1 MKKFL
6 KKVRQ
11 IFGGSILA
19 SIILTSSVFAT
30 DYSKVEVRAS
40 VTDETSNNV
49 DSSMITKYFANG
61 ARQAQTVSC
70 TASSFTNLTVPSG
83 AKAVLIDV
91 GTSTDLALK
100 GVTADTGISLDSTCP
115 VLLPISDDPATTTL
129 GLLNRSGSAKSVKV
143 FWL

>member
-6 KKVRQ
+6 LLA
-11 IFGGSILA
+11 ILISTNA
-19 SIILTSSVFAT
+19 WAT

-40 VTDETSNNV
+40 ITDETSNNT

-61 ARQAQTVSC
+61 ARQVQTVSC
-70 TASSFTNLTVPSG
+70 TASAFTNISVPSG

-129 GLLNRSGSAKSVKV
+129 GILNRSGSAKTVKV